1 MQRRVM
7 LVLGVV
13 TLMVVAFLAGVYS
26 RGDDN
31 EGSSASTRRTTTTRT
46 TVVAPGE
53 TTTTVCMLD
62 DASTEVQVG
71 KGSGGTMLLTDVRI
85 APRGCFERIVFE
97 FRQAEGSGGVPAF
110 GVGYETGP
118 FSEDGSGK
126 RVVVRGGA
134 FLTVRVEPAAGAD
147 LSAEGAGAPTYTGPT
162 TLLPAGL
169 AHIRQASRI
178 GDFEGQITWVIGL
191 DEKRSFKA
199 YVLSSPVRLVIDI
212 I

>member
-7 LVLGVV
+7 LVLGVIA
-13 TLMVVAFLAGVYS
+13 LMAVAFLAGVYL
-26 RGDDN
+26 RGDDD
-31 EGSSASTRRTTTTRT
+31 EKSSVSTRRTTTTRAAAA
-46 TVVAPGE
+46 VPVE
-53 TTTTVCMLD
+53 TTTTVCVLD
-62 DASTEVQVG
+62 GASTELQVG
-71 KGSGGTMLLTDVRI
+71 TGSGGTMLLTDLRI
-85 APRGCFERIVFE
+85 AQRGCFERVVFE

-110 GVGYETGP
+110 GVRYEPGP
-118 FSEDGSGK
+118 FAEDGSGR
-126 RVVVRGGA
+126 RVAVRGGA

-162 TLLPAGL
+162 TLTPTGL